1 MEAIKK
7 SKPTMTMTWEPITP
21 EYAKALLKTVQGN
34 RRISHSVVDAYAED
48 MRNGKWDSQTG
59 TAISID
65 EDGILRDGQH
75 RLSAIVKSGCTIR
88 MWVCRGV
95 NANSIYDFNRKRSL
109 RDQVKITSPNL
120 ENVFGDTKV
129 QALIKTM
136 INKSLDKSYQITPAQ
151 YVDYVQ
157 KHKEQLDTF
166 LSKISLLRKAPK
178 IAIQPVFIGIYLAYL
193 NGENL
198 DDIAAFYDI
207 LVTGMSDSALC
218 FPIITYRN
226 ILLSAESPAR
236 PNIVSVS
243 RCQYALKKYLSQSC
257 TKKIKSLP
265 TLIWDFPKETL
276 F

>member
-7 SKPTMTMTWEPITP
+7 TKPTMTMTWELVTP
-21 EYAKALLKTVQGN
+21 THAKALLKTVQGN
-34 RRISHSVVDAYAED
+34 RRISYSAVDAYAED

-75 RLSAIVKSGCTIR
+75 RLSAIVKSGCSIW

-95 NANSIYDFNRKRSL
+95 KSNSIYDFNRKRSL
-109 RDQVKITSPNL
+109 RDQVKITNPNL
-120 ENVFGDTKV
+120 ENVYGDTKV

-136 INKSLDKSYQITPAQ
+136 ISKSLDKSYQITPAQ

-166 LSKISLLRKAPK
+166 FSKISLLRKAPK
-178 IAIQPVFIGIYLAYL
+178 VAIQPVFIWIYLAYL

-198 DDIAAFYDI
+198 DDLATFYDI
-207 LVTGMSDSALC
+207 LLTGMSDSALG

-226 ILLSAESPAR
+226 ILLSADSPAR

-257 TKKIKSLP
+257 TKKIKSLQ